1 MKLLRITSMI
11 ILITVLG
18 PSVRAEFTKD
28 EFARMKKGDILFEG
42 GFVETAEKVQKGEFI
57 ARIYIKADRKA
68 VWEVV
73 RDYENME
80 EYTPRLQKAT
90 ILKKEGETY
99 YLKYDIKIL
108 WFDITYYPVVHGTEL
123 YRRID
128 WETDMTQDNDIAGT
142 TGYWLLED
150 APDGSG
156 TILNYVSYVDIGFL
170 VPLLLAKVVAKK
182 NLSDVLGNMKK
193 RIESGGTWI
202 KPKGT

>member
-1 MKLLRITSMI
+1 MKLLRIASMI
-11 ILITVLG
+11 ILITAPG

-28 EFARMKKGDILFEG
+28 EFARMKNGEILFDG
-42 GFVETAEKVQKGEFI
+42 RFVETAEKVQKGEFI

-128 WETDMTQDNDIAGT
+128 WETDLTQDNDIAGT

-170 VPLLLAKVVAKK
+170 VPLVLAKVVAKK
-182 NLSDVLGNMKK
+182 NLSDVIGNMKK
-193 RIESGGTWI
+193 RIESGGTWK